1 MTDVTFVDE
10 PIAVEARFDE
20 DGAVRPRAFV
30 WKGRTYQITDVGRQR
45 TESKDYHQLRYYL
58 VMTPARETFE
68 LCLDTETLRWRIT
81 RIWKRPAA
89 V

>member
-10 PIAVEARFDE
+10 SIAVEAHFDE
-20 DGAVRPRAFV
+20 YGVVRPRSFV
-30 WKGRTYQITDVGRQR
+30 WKSRTYQITDVGRQR
-45 TESKDYHQLRYYL
+45 KEPKGYHQLLYYL
-58 VMTPARETFE
+58 VMTSVRETFE
-68 LCLDTETLRWRIT
+68 LCLNTETLCWRIT